1 MSRWPRKYIVGVTG
15 NICAGKS
22 AVCNILEDIGAQ
34 IIDADII
41 THDVMKSYGPVFKDI
56 VEEFGEKILNNKGE
70 IDRKILGQI
79 VFSDKLSLNRLE
91 LLLHPMIRSKIEETI
106 LDSNDGVIVVEAIK
120 LLESGLS
127 NHCDSVWVVNASFEQ
142 RLERLIQRDNINA
155 KEAQNRLHMQGPQ
168 ELKLQQADV
177 IIANSRSLE
186 ETYVQVWYE
195 WGKIEMPK

>member
-79 VFSDKLSLNRLE
+79 VFSDKSSLNRLE
-91 LLLHPMIRSKIEETI
+91 LLLHPMVRSKIEETI

-127 NHCDSVWVVNASFEQ
+127 NHCDTVWVVNASFEQ
-142 RLERLIQRDNINA
+142 RSERLIQRDNINA
-155 KEAQNRLHMQGPQ
+155 KEAQNRLGMQGSQ

-177 IIANSRSLE
+177 IIENSRSLE
-186 ETYVQVWYE
+186 ETYVQVWHE

>member
-79 VFSDKLSLNRLE
+79 VFSDKSSLNRLE

-127 NHCDSVWVVNASFEQ
+127 NHCDTVWVVNASFEQ
-142 RLERLIQRDNINA
+142 RSERLIQRDNINA
-155 KEAQNRLHMQGPQ
+155 KEAQNRLRMQGPQ

-177 IIANSRSLE
+177 IIENSRSLE
-186 ETYVQVWYE
+186 ETYVQVWHE

>member
-41 THDVMKSYGPVFKDI
+41 THDVMKSYSPVFKDI

-142 RLERLIQRDNINA
+142 RVERLIQRDNINA

-186 ETYVQVWYE
+186 ETYVQVWHE

>member
-1 MSRWPRKYIVGVTG
+1 MSRWPRKYIVGFTG

-41 THDVMKSYGPVFKDI
+41 THDVMKSYSPVFKDI

-127 NHCDSVWVVNASFEQ
+127 NHCDSVWVINASFEQ

-186 ETYVQVWYE
+186 ETYVQVWHE

>member
-15 NICAGKS
+15 NICTGKS
-22 AVCNILEDIGAQ
+22 AVCNILKDIGAQ
-34 IIDADII
+34 IIDADIV
-41 THDVMKSYGPVFKDI
+41 THDVMKSCGPVFIDI
-56 VEEFGEKILNNKGE
+56 VEEFGEKILSNTGE

-79 VFSDKLSLNRLE
+79 VFSDKLSLNKLE
-91 LLLHPMIRSKIEETI
+91 LLLHPTIRSKIEETI

-142 RLERLIQRDNINA
+142 RLERLMQRDNINA
-155 KEAQNRLHMQGPQ
+155 KEAQNRLHMQGSQ

-177 IIANSRSLE
+177 IIENSRLLE
-186 ETYVQVWYE
+186 DIYLQVWHE